1 VFVLCCKSWGK
12 FWIPEPIARSGLNV
26 RENQPLESGYLAGT
40 ANSVNAVEVA
50 FDGGAFTPALLAGSG
65 SMQRWRIALPLP
77 ASGTIWRMNSLHTA
91 KIRGRRG
98 DTYTDETTIT
108 FRKGINRDVN
118 GDGFPDLLV
127 GASGYSSGQGR
138 AYIFHGGDQGIVAG
152 SATEANTI
160 LNGPAASSRF
170 GWLMLVVADVNGD
183 SFGDAIVGA
192 EGYSSGNGGAFVYHG
207 SSNGIANFA
216 AATHT
221 ITGSGN
227 NFGRKLTA
235 ADFNGDGYADVLVG
249 REGTANGDAYI
260 FHGGASGLT
269 AGNIAAS
276 NSALTG
282 EGGAFS
288 ASLAAC
294 DINGDG
300 FSDAVVGAWL
310 FNSYDGKVYV
320 FPGSASG
327 VPNTNA
333 AFALHWITGTAAER
347 VGAQVACADL
357 NGDGYEDIVT
367 GSTGINPGRV
377 QVFYSSSSGIGH
389 VISPGNVVL
398 TGEGAGGGEF
408 GSHLAVGDFNGDGL
422 NDIAASA
429 YVFPPTSTG
438 KAYVFFNSSAGLSGG
453 VANTLAG
460 AMFTGA
466 GINHN
471 LGAGVRPLDSDG
483 NGYAE
488 LFVVE
493 GGFNSGQ
500 GRLYRYA
507 SSAAGFSTSPS
518 AVILGNLPAENFANG
533 IFERGRCRSY
543 GRGFSSYGNP

>member
-1 VFVLCCKSWGK
+1 VLCCKSWGK

-40 ANSVNAVEVA
+40 ANSVDAVEVA
-50 FDGGAFTPALLAGSG
+50 FDGGAFTPALLTGSG

-91 KIRGRRG
+91 KIRGRWG

-127 GASGYSSGQGR
+127 GASGYSSEQGR
-138 AYIFHGGDQGIVAG
+138 AYIFHGSDQGIVAG
-152 SATEANTI
+152 SATEASTI

-192 EGYSSGNGGAFVYHG
+192 EGYPNNSTGTVFVYHG

-216 AATHT
+216 AATHS
-221 ITGSGN
+221 ITGTGG

-249 REGTANGDAYI
+249 AESANTAYI
-260 FHGGASGLT
+260 FHGGASGIT
-269 AGNIAAS
+269 AGNTAAS
-276 NSALTG
+276 NSTLTG
-282 EGGAFS
+282 EGGSFS
-288 ASLAAC
+288 NSLAAC

-300 FSDAVVGAWL
+300 FSDAVVGAW
-310 FNSYDGKVYV
+310 FYGGSNGRAYV

-327 VPNTNA
+327 VPNTA
-333 AFALHWITGTAAER
+333 AMSALHRVTGTGSER

-367 GSTGINPGRV
+367 GSTAYNVPVGGTGRV
-377 QVFYSSSSGIGH
+377 QVFYSSGSGIGL
-389 VISPGNVVL
+389 VSSPGNVVL

-422 NDIAASA
+422 NDIVASA

-438 KAYVFFNSSAGLSGG
+438 KAYVFFNSAAGLSGG

-493 GGFNSGQ
+493 GGFNGGQ

-518 AVILGNLPAENFANG
+518 AVILGNLPVENFANG
-533 IFERGRCRSY
+533 IF
-543 GRGFSSYGNP
+543 